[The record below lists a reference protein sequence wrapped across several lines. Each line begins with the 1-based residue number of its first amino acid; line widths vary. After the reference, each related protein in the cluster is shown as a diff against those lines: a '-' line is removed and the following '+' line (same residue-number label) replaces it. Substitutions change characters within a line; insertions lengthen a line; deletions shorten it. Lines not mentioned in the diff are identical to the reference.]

1 MNSKLV
7 TNMLVHLN
15 MFQQVHLNMFQ
26 QVHLNMFQQV
36 HLNMFQQVHLNMF
49 ALKWKLIKH
58 CILVVVMMMMAL
70 LMFLLKLRFL
80 SPNFMLQKN
89 PTRSWIQVFRL
100 EISCFCT
107 ICTKIV
113 QNILLI
119 SLFELVL

>member
-58 CILVVVMMMMAL
+58 CILMMMMAL

-100 EISCFCT
+100 EISCLFRHPFVQ
-107 ICTKIV
+107 KIV